1 MLTLGL
7 ASVGVLDGDALGVGV
22 DAAAVAFSL
31 LGDSGAL
38 VCGVEGVG
46 DGAGL
51 NCGCNDTAG
60 TVNLGALTVNA
71 GAEGAIFGIGAAVGV
86 SGTGASCASSGR
98 ITGASTCCAGF
109 GTLGTTNGVADG
121 CRFTVGA
128 TCCAG
133 IETGCTG
140 GDGGEVGVGAGA
152 TAVTLGNA
160 TGASEG
166 FSTAICGG
174 VMVGADCT
182 GSSAPPAM
190 AEAA

>member
-1 MLTLGL
+1 MG
-7 ASVGVLDGDALGVGV
+7 GVLDGDVLGALGVGV

-60 TVNLGALTVNA
+60 TVSLGALTINA
-71 GAEGAIFGIGAAVGV
+71 GAEGAIFGIGAAVCV
-86 SGTGASCASSGR
+86 TGTGASCASCGR
-98 ITGASTCCAGF
+98 STGASTCCAGF
-109 GTLGTTNGVADG
+109 GTLGTTNGVAEG

-128 TCCAG
+128 TCAG
-133 IETGCTG
+133 IGTGCTG
-140 GDGGEVGVGAGA
+140 GDGGAVGVGAGA

-174 VMVGADCT
+174 VMVGADCAGVA
-182 GSSAPPAM
+182 GSASDGSGGIG
-190 AEAA
+190 